1 MWLGRATFVGRER
14 SGWITRLV
22 LLPLVVITAWSGG
35 VGGRVRGRRADP
47 GSWLMYR
54 FSHWD
59 SHLYA
64 ALAIRGYPQVDYP
77 HSYFSF
83 LPGFPLA
90 AAHREPTGVEV
101 GWTGLAIVT
110 VCGLVSAVL
119 LWQLAYEMT
128 GRSDAARWAV
138 ICYAVAPLT
147 VFFSVVYT
155 EAPFIALALGAWLCG
170 RRRRWGWAGL
180 LAGLA
185 CTLRITG
192 PLLVV
197 GLAVMYVQTEGR
209 GPMKWRLRPSALTLM
224 SGPLFVVGYFAWLR
238 AGTGQWDAWTTA
250 QREGFG
256 RASAPPWVGLED
268 ALHKLM
274 TADSGHLESGSPPGT
289 RSPAGSVGGR
299 RLADPPTMV
308 ARGGSTRRSARCRC
322 RSPPSSTPALGTF
335 TQSFPCLSFPARR
348 VARPT
353 SPASPSSL
361 GWGVRAR
368 GVGHRGRVGHAMVGR
383 LGVKSRLVVLRAGVP
398 ASDRGAAPVVIVEVR
413 PARVGRL
420 AVCR

>member
-1 MWLGRATFVGRER
+1 MTRAGARASAVHEGALSPAGADVARAGDLRRAGTVWL
-14 SGWITRLV
+14 ITRLV

-35 VGGRVRGRRADP
+35 VDASGRRADP

-83 LPGFPLA
+83 LPGFPWLLRIA
-90 AAHREPTGVEV
+90 SPPGVEV
-101 GWTGLAIVT
+101 RWTGLAIVT

-238 AGTGQWDAWTTA
+238 ARTGQWDAWTTA

-256 RASAPPWVGLED
+256 RATAPPWVGLED

-274 TADSGHLESGSPPGT
+274 TADSGHLRVVRLLELAAPLAAWAGTIWLIRRRWWPEAVYAALCSVSMSFSTIFDSSPRYLHAVFPLFVLLG
-289 RSPAGSVGGR
+289 AWLAR
-299 RLADPPTMV
+299 RRP
-308 ARGGSTRRSARCRC
+308 
-322 RSPPSSTPALGTF
+322 
-335 TQSFPCLSFPARR
+335 PARA
-348 VARPT
+348 VWVG
-353 SPASPSSL
+353 ASALAASGIAA
-361 GWGVRAR
+361 GWAMQWW
-368 GVGHRGRVGHAMVGR
+368 VG
-383 LGVKSRLVVLRAGVP
+383 
-398 ASDRGAAPVVIVEVR
+398 
-413 PARVGRL
+413 
-420 AVCR
+420 